1 MAYHD
6 FLIRIIMSFIL
17 SFCIGLERQWR
28 GRAIGL
34 RTNVLVSIGA
44 FLFVSFSIQTNAKDI
59 SRIAAQVVSGIGF
72 LGAGVIL
79 KDKASIKGLNTAATL
94 WCNAAIGT
102 LCAAGLVLEA
112 SIGAAFILFAN
123 IILRSITHKLNKNHN
138 KVSYDNYRLKIICD
152 EDKEIIIRT
161 IISQNVNN
169 NFMMLTNME
178 NSDLENNKVR
188 ICATFRIDSEK
199 NNLMEELIN
208 RIVIEPGVTS
218 SGWKKINEVVK
229 HTELDDDEEI

>member
-1 MAYHD
+1 M
-6 FLIRIIMSFIL
+6 
-17 SFCIGLERQWR
+17 
-28 GRAIGL
+28 
-34 RTNVLVSIGA
+34 
-44 FLFVSFSIQTNAKDI
+44 
-59 SRIAAQVVSGIGF
+59 
-72 LGAGVIL
+72 
-79 KDKASIKGLNTAATL
+79 
-94 WCNAAIGT
+94 
-102 LCAAGLVLEA
+102 VLEA